1 MKKTRKNR
9 REASG
14 AVCDDRCA
22 AVVLE
27 QGRDDALRNVGVDF
41 RRALGIIEGRVE
53 PPTSRL
59 QTEEL
64 AHSIL
69 PDPRTYNLL
78 AFREPIFGYYQHLVV
93 PKSHCHYCL
102 DCKEIVINFAWS
114 CHHISSL

>member
-78 AFREPIFGYYQHLVV
+78 AFREN
-93 PKSHCHYCL
+93 
-102 DCKEIVINFAWS
+102 NFLATTNATATTALTARKLS
-114 CHHISSL
+114 LISPGAAITFHHFR